1 MDLASRIEQFEAVVN
16 DDPSDQMAWFAL
28 GNALVEAER
37 SREAATAYER
47 VIALNS
53 QMSRAYEL
61 AARQYISMDDK
72 DRALPLLRQG
82 WDVADQNGDLKVKS
96 AVEDLFESIGEEPP
110 KPPQVDPADLPE
122 DAIICA
128 KTKRPGSRMAR
139 PPFKGPIGE
148 WIGANITQETFND
161 WIGQGTKVINELRL
175 DLSRDEDEQTYD
187 RYMWEFLKVPSELTG
202 HEPEG
207 LSQSFGN

>member
-1 MDLASRIEQFEAVVN
+1 MDLATRIEQFEAVVN

-28 GNALVEAER
+28 GNALTEAER
-37 SREAATAYER
+37 HREAATAYER

-61 AARQYISMDDK
+61 AARQYIAMGDNDN
-72 DRALPLLRQG
+72 ALPLLRQG
-82 WDVADQNGDLKVKS
+82 WDIADQNGDLKVKS
-96 AVEDLFESIGEEPP
+96 AVEDLFVELGEEPP
-110 KPPQVDPADLPE
+110 KLPDIDPADLPD

-128 KTKRPGSRMAR
+128 KTKRPGSRMTR

-148 WIGANITQETFND
+148 WIAEHITQETFHE

-175 DLSRDEDEQTYD
+175 DLSRDEDEKTYD
-187 RYMWEFLKVPSELTG
+187 RYMWEYLNVPSELTG
-202 HEPEG
+202 HVPDG
-207 LSQSFGN
+207 TTQTF